1 MDRDENDYTETLFTL
16 RLKEIDIS
24 PYVRFGPVKI
34 KLSLYQT
41 IASFEDSCEHL
52 VAAIQYFKPVLDGS
66 QLDFTFSVSG
76 EDKKTDFINHEM
88 AIEFLQTQ
96 LLPLFCNCR
105 SYRLMLLNC
114 TEMKIASSAI
124 VSLLQKPTLLRCDR
138 LTLDILAGTGDQYPV
153 MPVDDILKWLFHQ
166 PKMNRVLRHLK
177 LFSNANTFAL

>member
-52 VAAIQYFKPVLDGS
+52 VAAIQFFKPVLDNC

-96 LLPLFCNCR
+96 LLPFH
-105 SYRLMLLNC
+105 
-114 TEMKIASSAI
+114 SSAT
-124 VSLLQKPTLLRCDR
+124 VEVTD
-138 LTLDILAGTGDQYPV
+138 
-153 MPVDDILKWLFHQ
+153 
-166 PKMNRVLRHLK
+166 
-177 LFSNANTFAL
+177 